1 MGAKISTTAAVL
13 GAIASVAVTGP
24 AFADHGRGNGR
35 GNGYAYGHRGAT
47 EYVYARVVDVDPMV
61 RYVTV
66 NRPHEECWNE
76 VERRRTGSFGAA
88 GQTAAGGVIG
98 AAIGRQFGGGSG
110 QDALTLLGAAAG
122 AAIAHERAIRN
133 GAGGYEVRDVP
144 VQRCEIVNER
154 VTEERIDGYLVR
166 YAYQGRTYT
175 MQTATHPGDRVRLAV
190 DVRPVSYSY
199 GGYRVRY

>member
-1 MGAKISTTAAVL
+1 MGARISTTASVL
-13 GAIASVAVTGP
+13 GAIASIAVTAP
-24 AFADHGRGNGR
+24 ALADHGRGN
-35 GNGYAYGHRGAT
+35 AYGHRAAAT

-76 VERRRTGSFGAA
+76 VQTQRSPGSPVFGVA

-110 QDALTLLGAAAG
+110 QDALTLIGAAAG
-122 AAIAHERAIRN
+122 AAVAHERAVRI
-133 GAGGYEVRDVP
+133 GAGSYQTRDVT
-144 VQRCEIVNER
+144 VQRCEMVNER
-154 VTEERIDGYLVR
+154 VTEERIDGYLVT

-175 MQTATHPGDRVRLAV
+175 MQTATPPGDRVRLAV
-190 DVRPVSYSY
+190 DVRPVDY
-199 GGYRVRY
+199 GAYRVRY